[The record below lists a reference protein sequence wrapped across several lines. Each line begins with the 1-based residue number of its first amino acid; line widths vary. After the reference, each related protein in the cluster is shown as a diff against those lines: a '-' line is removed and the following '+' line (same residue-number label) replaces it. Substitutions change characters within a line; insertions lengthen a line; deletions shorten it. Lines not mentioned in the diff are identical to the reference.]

1 MSEQD
6 SAPLHKIVEGLIFA
20 ADEPITPVQIR
31 ELIEGDIPEASVTPM
46 AVKAIVDALNDEYL
60 RGGKPYRILAL
71 AGGYQFATNREVS
84 AYVTKLHR
92 EQARKRLTQAA
103 LETLSIIAYKQP
115 VTKPDLETIRGV
127 NCDYIIRSLLE
138 KDLITVTGREHAPG
152 RPLLYGTTKRFL
164 QHFGLS
170 SLSELPKPREIEEL
184 IGETELEV
192 EKRLMEMERLR
203 QESEEDGQQK
213 RDRKPHPISQGAVAK
228 IIPLNPDYR
237 PGKKVSFP
245 KPEEEIEKSSEETIS
260 TAGADE
266 ISPDEEMGPREIT
279 KLAEQHVREE
289 LTPEAEEMPGEA
301 QPSDQQF
308 EEETVTTEPEPPTPE
323 AEIPEEMEKVP
334 ESPAEE
340 SLHFPES
347 AAADDIEEEYSVHEA
362 TGEPGGSRQD
372 DGAGKTRKG
381 WKKWK
386 TKIVQFIKKIFG

>member
-31 ELIEGDIPEASVTPM
+31 ELIEGDIPESGVTPM
-46 AVKAIVDALNDEYL
+46 AVKAIVDELNDEYS

-84 AYVTKLHR
+84 AYVSKLHR

-115 VTKPDLETIRGV
+115 VTKADLETIRGV

-192 EKRLMEMERLR
+192 EKRLIEMERLR

-213 RDRKPHPISQGAVAK
+213 RERKPHPISQGAVAK

-237 PGKKVSFP
+237 PGKNVSVP
-245 KPEEEIEKSSEETIS
+245 KAEEEIEKTPEETIS
-260 TAGADE
+260 AAGADE
-266 ISPDEEMGPREIT
+266 ISPEAENGPREVTILT
-279 KLAEQHVREE
+279 EQQVGEDS
-289 LTPEAEEMPGEA
+289 TPETDEMRGEEP
-301 QPSDQQF
+301 PSDQKVG
-308 EEETVTTEPEPPTPE
+308 EVTITTEPESPTPI
-323 AEIPEEMEKVP
+323 AEIPEEVEEP
-334 ESPAEE
+334 LETPAEE
-340 SLHFPES
+340 PLRFPES
-347 AAADDIEEEYSVHEA
+347 VGAADIKEENLVHDEI
-362 TGEPGGSRQD
+362 GESDGSRQY
-372 DGAGKTRKG
+372 DGTGMPRKG

-386 TKIVQFIKKIFG
+386 NKIVQFIKKIFG